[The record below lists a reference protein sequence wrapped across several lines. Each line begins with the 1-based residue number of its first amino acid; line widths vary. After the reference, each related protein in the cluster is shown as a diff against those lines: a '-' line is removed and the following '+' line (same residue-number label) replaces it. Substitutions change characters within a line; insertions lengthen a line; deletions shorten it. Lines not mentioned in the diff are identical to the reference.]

1 MGVCRGC
8 ISQKDYAEVIQQ
20 AKAYIQMGSTDSVKR
35 MQEEM
40 ERAAE
45 ALDFERA
52 AMLRDRIAAVTK
64 AGETQKIMDAAL
76 EEADVIA
83 MAEHMG
89 TQCVSI
95 LRYRG
100 RRLFDKETFFFQEN
114 ASREEV
120 MDSYLTQYYE
130 HHRGEIPKNIV
141 LEFAMP
147 DPEMYEQLF
156 TNFAGRRVH
165 ITVPQRGTLCQFVQ
179 LSRNNANEE
188 LAIRFNRTGREVQA
202 LEELG
207 AVLGLPQPPQYIEAY
222 DISNLSSTSMVC
234 GMVVFENGRPLKKA
248 YKRFRMKE
256 HVTQDD
262 YACMKEALT
271 RRLKHYLAQD
281 EEGFS
286 RLPDL
291 ILLDGGQGHVNT
303 IAPVIS
309 GFGLHIPV
317 FGMVKDQKH
326 RTRAISSAGGE
337 ISLSANRSAFHL
349 LTQIQDEVH
358 RYSVAY
364 MHSIHVKSSYQMKL
378 TKVRGIGE
386 KKAQKLLLRFKT
398 LVNLKQATLEE
409 LETTAGI
416 NRTTAEELYGVI
428 QEMTGGNSTG

>member
-1 MGVCRGC
+1 MNFIKIFFLGIVTIIKLIYSFFKYFFIGLFNT
-8 ISQKDYAEVIQQ
+8 IIIIPKYFVIGIMYIFKKDKKKKTSKNQKRLSLAMVALSFSVYLICVFLVSKWSVQGLKIKYLSNDIIKSTEV
-20 AKAYIQMGSTDSVKR
+20 VE
-35 MQEEM
+35 QEE
-40 ERAAE
+40 
-45 ALDFERA
+45 
-52 AMLRDRIAAVTK
+52 K
-64 AGETQKIMDAAL
+64 
-76 EEADVIA
+76 EEQNNDN
-83 MAEHMG
+83 
-89 TQCVSI
+89 S
-95 LRYRG
+95 
-100 RRLFDKETFFFQEN
+100 
-114 ASREEV
+114 
-120 MDSYLTQYYE
+120 
-130 HHRGEIPKNIV
+130 
-141 LEFAMP
+141 
-147 DPEMYEQLF
+147 
-156 TNFAGRRVH
+156 
-165 ITVPQRGTLCQFVQ
+165 
-179 LSRNNANEE
+179 NNANEE

-364 MHSIHVKSSYQMKL
+364 MHSIHVKSSYQMEL